1 MNIDQSET
9 FFVMILN
16 LDQWIRCCVKSSI
29 FNFGDYS
36 VQQSRSGCVV
46 LVEGLTRNVITNYME
61 VFPIWTSSSGDV
73 VKIFLT
79 VSSGGHLG
87 CQSGII

>member
-16 LDQWIRCCVKSSI
+16 LDQWIRCCVKSS
-29 FNFGDYS
+29 NFSSGDYS

-46 LVEGLTRNVITNYME
+46 SVKGLTRNVITNCME
-61 VFPIWTSSSGDV
+61 VFPIGPV
-73 VKIFLT
+73 VQEMLLDYFL
-79 VSSGGHLG
+79 S
-87 CQSGII
+87 

>member
-1 MNIDQSET
+1 MNQMLCKE
-9 FFVMILN
+9 FYL
-16 LDQWIRCCVKSSI
+16 SS
-29 FNFGDYS
+29 GDYS

-46 LVEGLTRNVITNYME
+46 LVEGLTRNVITNCME

-73 VKIFLT
+73 VRIFLT

-87 CQSGII
+87 CQSRIIKAFLEV